1 MSRAVNHPPA
11 RDLQAHTE
19 ATAMKLYRLKEIVKL
34 AAFAT
39 GFSSDKTADTSE
51 VLYYVAD
58 ELEGVSCDFTETIY
72 DLVRVSSPVKA
83 APAKKG
89 GAA

>member
-1 MSRAVNHPPA
+1 MSHTTETTRAA
-11 RDLQAHTE
+11 ELETSTE
-19 ATAMKLYRLKEIVKL
+19 ALATKLYRLKEIIKL

-39 GFSSDKTADTSE
+39 GAGAPAKEADTSE

-72 DLVRVSSPVKA
+72 SLARN
-83 APAKKG
+83 AKKG